1 MKEVHL
7 FVALRRTKE
16 NPNLK
21 EHCIRHIIRDYG
33 KDLAI
38 VKAMC
43 ANNEGVYRIY
53 KTVNPRSTEKAWK
66 ELQHKLIENPQLAD
80 RLESEWKT
88 ALLQPKCKADD
99 KLLIDVDSTDLT
111 FALQIISKFDSDF
124 IDSTL
129 TPNGRHL
136 IINRVDTRCLD
147 GIENVEVKRDALVF
161 VDYANTSDWKVYS
174 KHYNKGGNDGS

>member
-7 FVALRRTKE
+7 FVAIRRTKE

-21 EHCIRHIIRDYG
+21 EHCIRHIIRDYE
-33 KDLAI
+33 KDLKI
-38 VKAMC
+38 IKSIC
-43 ANNEGVYRIY
+43 INNEGVYRIY

-80 RLESEWKT
+80 RLESEGKT

-99 KLLIDVDSTDLT
+99 KLLIDVDSVD
-111 FALQIISKFDSDF
+111 SKFITYVTTMFDIEEF
-124 IDSTL
+124 TEITL
-129 TPNGRHL
+129 SPNGAHL

-161 VDYANTSDWKVYS
+161 VDYANTSDWKVHS
-174 KHYNKGGNDGS
+174 KHCKE